1 MHWKKNNLKFILTE
15 ILMKINK
22 YTFLILFVAIC
33 FNNAQSQTGVVV
45 DKIIAVVGS
54 KVILQSDLENQYLQ
68 YINQGYDVKE
78 DMRCFVFEELLYQT
92 LLTNQAELD
101 SVKITDAQVESELQR
116 RLRYFINQ
124 IGSEKKLEEYYKK
137 SIAEIKNEFRE
148 LVKEQLIVQSMQAKI
163 TEGIKISP
171 AEVKEFYNSIPS
183 DSLPLVSSEVEVAQ
197 IVSYATVPREL
208 KELALE
214 KINSLRERILKG
226 ENFSTLAVLYSE
238 DPVSAKKG
246 GELGYVSKA
255 DLVPEFSAAAFK
267 LKGNEV
273 SEVVESEYGYHIIQ
287 LIDRK
292 GNQINVRH
300 ILVKPGTSPDEI
312 LNAKERLVKV
322 REDILTHDTLTF
334 TLAAQLYSDDK
345 TTKNNGG
352 IIINPASSTPQFEI
366 EQLEPSVFFVIDKMK
381 AGEISQPVPFQT
393 PDGRDGYRLLLLKIR
408 TEPHRANL
416 KEDYARIQNFALSEK
431 QNKIINKWIADKIK
445 VTHINVNKDYSHC
458 EFTNPWTIE
467 PAK

>member
-1 MHWKKNNLKFILTE
+1 MRLIKHILQTLVLLYPA
-15 ILMKINK
+15 ITL
-22 YTFLILFVAIC
+22 YSQSGVA
-33 FNNAQSQTGVVV
+33 V
-45 DKIIAVVGS
+45 DRIIAVVGS
-54 KVILQSDLENQYLQ
+54 KAILQSDLENQYLQ
-68 YINQGYDVKE
+68 YLNQGYDVKD
-78 DMRCFVFEELLYQT
+78 DMRCFIMEELLYQT

-163 TEGIKISP
+163 TEGVKVSP
-171 AEVKEFYNSIPS
+171 AEVKEFYHSIPT
-183 DSLPLVSSEVEVAQ
+183 DSLPLISSEIEVAQ
-197 IVSYATVPREL
+197 IVAYATIPREL
-208 KELALE
+208 KEIALE
-214 KINSLRERILKG
+214 KITKLRERIIKG

-238 DPVSAKKG
+238 DQGSAKRG
-246 GELGYVSKA
+246 GELGFVSKA
-255 DLVPEFSAAAFK
+255 DLVPEFAAAAFK

-273 SEVVESEYGYHIIQ
+273 SDIVESEYGYHIIQ

-300 ILVKPGTSPDEI
+300 ILIKPATSPDEI
-312 LNAKERLVKV
+312 LKAKERLEKV

-334 TLAAQLYSDDK
+334 SLAAQIYSDDK

-352 IIINPASSTPQFEI
+352 VIVNPASNSPQFEV
-366 EQLEPSVFFVIDKMK
+366 EQLDPSVFFVIDKMK
-381 AGEISQPVPFQT
+381 VGEISQPVPFKT
-393 PDGRDGYRLLLLKIR
+393 PDGREGYRLLLLKSR
-408 TEPHRANL
+408 TEPHRATL
-416 KEDYARIQNFALSEK
+416 KDDYARIQNFALSEK

-445 VTHINVNKDYSHC
+445 VTHIRINEDYTDC
-458 EFTNPWTIE
+458 KFTNPWIVE
-467 PAK
+467 HRK